1 MLDVLIANF
10 DQSDR
15 PYILFLQQ
23 QWLRWNLSAAALF
36 TDPENAE
43 FKAFLTQ
50 VDWQRAGRQMFEF
63 DGETYIGNLVHAD
76 DHSILSLRP
85 MQDATNSERVRGT
98 LSRLQDLTLSLAE
111 QPDLDELLRCAV
123 QGGREVFQIDRIA
136 IMLIDP
142 QTRQLNGTYGTDPDG
157 NVVDERYFVG
167 DVPDLAEVQ
176 QVLQKRDYVAYWPSI
191 ELRYNSKVVGHGW
204 SAMVA
209 LWDNDQAIGW
219 ISCDNLISQQPLA
232 SWQRQ
237 LFAFFGAALS
247 QVIRRKRTE
256 LNLRQMNESL
266 EHKVAQRTQTLR
278 SKIDELEKTR
288 DELIE
293 SEKLASLGSMVTG
306 VAHEISTPLGNA
318 KMACSWI
325 SEQIEVLDER
335 VNDGSLTKSALQ
347 SFLKGANESSSILA
361 ANIDRSA
368 ELLHGFR
375 SLAVEQLDE
384 RESVINLRSWF
395 DQVIFSF
402 GHLLKKHRVQVNN
415 GIDPRVRLRTS
426 PGLIGQIATNLL
438 QNAITHAFADCSEP
452 RIDISSKP
460 AGDGRIH
467 LFFADNGKGVHTDQL
482 TKIFD
487 PFYTTRRGQGGSGL
501 GLNIVYNIVTGR
513 LGGQLQARRSTSGGL
528 EFIITISGAL
538 PHV

>member
-10 DQSDR
+10 DQSER
-15 PYILFLQQ
+15 PQILFYKQ
-23 QWLRWNLSAAALF
+23 QWLRWNVSAQALF
-36 TDPENAE
+36 GHPQSER
-43 FKAFLTQ
+43 FQHLLTKI
-50 VDWQRAGRQMFEF
+50 DWHRVGRQPFESQGDVF
-63 DGETYIGNLVHAD
+63 IGNLVHAD
-76 DHSILSLRP
+76 QHSILSLKNTE
-85 MQDATNSERVRGT
+85 DATDSERVRGT
-98 LSRLQDLTLSLAE
+98 LSRLQDLTLALAE
-111 QPDLDELLRCAV
+111 KPDLDELLRHAV
-123 QGGREVFQIDRIA
+123 QGGRAVFQIDRIA

-142 QTRQLNGTYGTDPDG
+142 ITRQLNGTYGTDPHG
-157 NVVDERYFVG
+157 NVVDERYFFG
-167 DVPDLAEVQ
+167 KVPELSELE
-176 QVLQKRDYVAYWPSI
+176 QVLQKRDYVAYWPNI
-191 ELRYNSKVVGHGW
+191 ALRYNDKIVGHGW

-219 ISCDNLISQQPLA
+219 IACDNLISRQPLE

-237 LFAFFGAALS
+237 LIALYGAALS

-256 LNLRQMNESL
+256 LHLRHVNESL
-266 EHKVAQRTQTLR
+266 EQTVAERTQSLR
-278 SKIDELEKTR
+278 SKIDELERTR
-288 DELIE
+288 QELIE
-293 SEKLASLGSMVTG
+293 AEKLASLGNMVTG

-325 SEQIEVLDER
+325 TEQVGQLNQQ
-335 VNDGSLTKSALQ
+335 VADGALTRSALTE
-347 SFLKGANESSSILA
+347 FLSGASDSSNIMA

-368 ELLHGFR
+368 ELLNSFR

-384 RESVINLRSWF
+384 REAVISLRDWF

-402 GHLLKKHRVQVNN
+402 GHLLKMHQVTVNN
-415 GIDPRVRLRTS
+415 DIDPRVRLRTS
-426 PGLIGQIATNLL
+426 PGLIGQIATNLI
-438 QNAITHAFADCSEP
+438 QNAVTHAFEGCVQP

-467 LFFADNGKGVHTDQL
+467 LIFADNGKGVQTDQL
-482 TKIFD
+482 NKIFD
-487 PFYTTRRGQGGSGL
+487 PFFTTRRGQGGSGL

-513 LGGQLQARRSTSGGL
+513 LGGQLQARTKASGGL